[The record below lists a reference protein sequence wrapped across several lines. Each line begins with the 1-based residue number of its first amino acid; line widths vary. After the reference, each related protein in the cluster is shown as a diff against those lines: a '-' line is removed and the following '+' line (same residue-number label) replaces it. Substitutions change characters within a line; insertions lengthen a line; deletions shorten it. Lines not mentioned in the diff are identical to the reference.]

1 MKISTKGRYAL
12 RVMVDLAQH
21 YPGDKVPLL
30 DIAQR
35 QEISEKYLESIVA
48 SLSKAGLVEAT
59 RGKGGGYRLIKD
71 PKEYTVMEILKSSE
85 GSIAPV
91 ACLDDEGSDCERKD
105 SCPTLPMWKQLYEVI
120 ENYFSGV
127 TLEDLSTG
135 KIDF

>member
-1 MKISTKGRYAL
+1 
-12 RVMVDLAQH
+12 MVDLARH

-35 QEISEKYLESIVA
+35 QDISEKYLESIVA
-48 SLSKAGLVEAT
+48 SLSKAGLVDAT

-71 PKEYTVMEILKSSE
+71 PCDYTVMEILRSSE

-91 ACLDDEGSDCERKD
+91 ACLDDDGEGCEKME

-120 ENYFSGV
+120 ENYFNGV
-127 TLEDLSTG
+127 TLEDLANG
-135 KIDF
+135 KIEF

>member
-1 MKISTKGRYAL
+1 MKISTKGHYAL
-12 RVMVDLAQH
+12 RVMVDLARH

-35 QEISEKYLESIVA
+35 QDISEKYLESIVA
-48 SLSKAGLVEAT
+48 SLSKAGLVDAT

-71 PKEYTVMEILKSSE
+71 PRDYTVMEILRSSE

-91 ACLDDEGSDCERKD
+91 ACLDDDGDGCERID

-120 ENYFSGV
+120 ENYFNGV
-127 TLEDLSTG
+127 TLEDLANG
-135 KIDF
+135 KIEF

>member
-12 RVMVDLAQH
+12 RVMVDLARH

-35 QEISEKYLESIVA
+35 QDISEKYLESIVA
-48 SLSKAGLVEAT
+48 SLSKAGLVDAT

-71 PKEYTVMEILKSSE
+71 PRDYTVMEILRSSE

-91 ACLDDEGSDCERKD
+91 ACLDDDGDGCERMD

-120 ENYFSGV
+120 ENYFNGV
-127 TLEDLSTG
+127 TLEDLANG
-135 KIDF
+135 KIEF

>member
-1 MKISTKGRYAL
+1 
-12 RVMVDLAQH
+12 MVDLARH

-35 QEISEKYLESIVA
+35 QDISEKYLESIVA
-48 SLSKAGLVEAT
+48 SLSKAGLVDAT

-71 PKEYTVMEILKSSE
+71 HRDYTVMEILRSSE

-91 ACLDDEGSDCERKD
+91 ACLDDDGDGCERMD

-120 ENYFSGV
+120 ENYFNGV
-127 TLEDLSTG
+127 TLEDLANG
-135 KIDF
+135 KIEF

>member
-1 MKISTKGRYAL
+1 
-12 RVMVDLAQH
+12 MVDLARH

-35 QEISEKYLESIVA
+35 QDISEKYLESIVA
-48 SLSKAGLVEAT
+48 SLSKAGLVDAT

-71 PKEYTVMEILKSSE
+71 PRDYTVMEILRSSE

-91 ACLDDEGSDCERKD
+91 ACLDDDGDGCERMD

-120 ENYFSGV
+120 ENYFNGV
-127 TLEDLSTG
+127 TLEDLANG
-135 KIDF
+135 KIEF

>member
-12 RVMVDLAQH
+12 RVMVDLARH

-35 QEISEKYLESIVA
+35 QDISEKYLESIVA
-48 SLSKAGLVEAT
+48 SLSKAGLVDAT

-71 PKEYTVMEILKSSE
+71 PRDYTVMEILRSSE

-91 ACLDDEGSDCERKD
+91 ACLDEEGEGCERMD

-120 ENYFSGV
+120 ENYFNGV
-127 TLEDLSTG
+127 TLEDLANG
-135 KIDF
+135 KIEF

>member
-1 MKISTKGRYAL
+1 
-12 RVMVDLAQH
+12 MVDLARH

-35 QEISEKYLESIVA
+35 QDISEKYLESIVA
-48 SLSKAGLVEAT
+48 SLSKAGLVDAT

-71 PKEYTVMEILKSSE
+71 PRDYTVMEILRSSE

-91 ACLDDEGSDCERKD
+91 ACLDEEGEGCERMD

-120 ENYFSGV
+120 ENYFNGV
-127 TLEDLSTG
+127 TLEDLANG
-135 KIDF
+135 KIEF

>member
-12 RVMVDLAQH
+12 RVMVDLARH

-35 QEISEKYLESIVA
+35 QDISERYLESIVA
-48 SLSKAGLVEAT
+48 SLSKAGLVDAT

-71 PKEYTVMEILKSSE
+71 PCDYTVMEILRSSE

-91 ACLDDEGSDCERKD
+91 ACLDDDGEGCEKME

-120 ENYFSGV
+120 ENYFNGV
-127 TLEDLSTG
+127 TLEDLANG
-135 KIDF
+135 KIEF

>member
-1 MKISTKGRYAL
+1 
-12 RVMVDLAQH
+12 MVDLAQH
-21 YPGDKVPLL
+21 YPGDRVPLL

-35 QEISEKYLESIVA
+35 QEISEKYLEGIVA

-71 PKEYTVMEILKSSE
+71 PKDYNIMEILKSSE

-91 ACLDDEGSDCERKD
+91 SCLDDNGDGCERMD

-120 ENYFSGV
+120 ESYFRGV
-127 TLEDLSTG
+127 NLEDLSNG
-135 KIDF
+135 AIEF